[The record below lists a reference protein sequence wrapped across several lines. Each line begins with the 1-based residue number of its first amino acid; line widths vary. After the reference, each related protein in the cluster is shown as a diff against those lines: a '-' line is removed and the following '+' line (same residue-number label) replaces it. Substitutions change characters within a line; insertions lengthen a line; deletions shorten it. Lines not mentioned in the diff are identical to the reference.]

1 MKRIGRDWDELPLA
15 RCRLTCHSV
24 ATEEACARRRTGL
37 RYCTV
42 AAHLR
47 LLARA
52 AATTARAA
60 GSSPDPRCARCRGSV
75 PVGLISR
82 AAVRGFRHAVASC
95 LSFYSSTCA
104 STRAARRRC
113 GSTRPVTAR
122 PDQTPGGWLHL
133 AQTVN
138 ACPDHVAPTARESI
152 ETRPPRDA
160 SGNRRRAPRC
170 AFCGRVGRGYKCGL
184 PHAATDL

>member
-1 MKRIGRDWDELPLA
+1 MPLSRDRRGMCAQTDNNTVPSPRTCAFSRELPP
-15 RCRLTCHSV
+15 RRR
-24 ATEEACARRRTGL
+24 ARRGRPETGPP
-37 RYCTV
+37 
-42 AAHLR
+42 
-47 LLARA
+47 
-52 AATTARAA
+52 
-60 GSSPDPRCARCRGSV
+60 SPAVHCRGSV
-75 PVGLISR
+75 PVGLFSR

-113 GSTRPVTAR
+113 GSTRVQNRATRSDAE
-122 PDQTPGGWLHL
+122 GLHL

>member
-1 MKRIGRDWDELPLA
+1 MCAQTDNNTVPSPRTCAFSRELPP
-15 RCRLTCHSV
+15 RRR
-24 ATEEACARRRTGL
+24 ARRGRPETGPP
-37 RYCTV
+37 
-42 AAHLR
+42 
-47 LLARA
+47 
-52 AATTARAA
+52 
-60 GSSPDPRCARCRGSV
+60 SPAVHCRGSV
-75 PVGLISR
+75 PVGLFSR

-160 SGNRRRAPRC
+160 TREPAACAAVRFLRSG
-170 AFCGRVGRGYKCGL
+170 GKRVQMRS
-184 PHAATDL
+184 AACRHRSLRIGCP

>member
-24 ATEEACARRRTGL
+24 ATEEACARRRTTILYRRRAHAPSRASCRHDGARGGVVRPPL
-37 RYCTV
+37 RTDVEGAFLLGYF
-42 AAHLR
+42 
-47 LLARA
+47 LARRSA
-52 AATTARAA
+52 DFDTPWLLVYLFTARH
-60 GSSPDPRCARCRGSV
+60 V
-75 PVGLISR
+75 L
-82 AAVRGFRHAVASC
+82 VRGPLAGGVVRRAS
-95 LSFYSSTCA
+95 
-104 STRAARRRC
+104 R
-113 GSTRPVTAR
+113 TAR
-122 PDQTPGGWLHL
+122 PDQTRRVSRL

>member
-60 GSSPDPRCARCRGSV
+60 GSSPDPPLCTVEGAFLLGYFLARRSADFDTPWLLV
-75 PVGLISR
+75 YLFTARHVL
-82 AAVRGFRHAVASC
+82 VRGPLAGGVVRRVQNRA
-95 LSFYSSTCA
+95 
-104 STRAARRRC
+104 TRSDAE
-113 GSTRPVTAR
+113 G
-122 PDQTPGGWLHL
+122 LHL